1 MKSCPPPA
9 NCLRSPAQPLPP
21 IIHFVQVGSG
31 QLNESPFAEQT
42 CPPPAPL
49 TRTRPIFF
57 YTPWTRARP
66 KRVPP
71 TPTRGN
77 VNSSRGRL
85 TNASAY
91 ALNPRKQHTP
101 LYKVRKLQPRRQ
113 KRSRR
118 QKSRPRGSCH
128 GPSAESAE
136 AQAFID
142 SNQGMACSHR
152 DTGYRS
158 LGVDEDEEELH
169 S

>member
-1 MKSCPPPA
+1 MLYPAVSLRLFLWGSKEHRDTAGLQNIEGWAEEYFPNTSQAPGARVKSCPPPA

-21 IIHFVQVGSG
+21 IIHFAQVGSG

-91 ALNPRKQHTP
+91 ALNPRKQRTP
-101 LYKVRKLQPRRQ
+101 
-113 KRSRR
+113 S
-118 QKSRPRGSCH
+118 
-128 GPSAESAE
+128 
-136 AQAFID
+136 I
-142 SNQGMACSHR
+142 
-152 DTGYRS
+152 
-158 LGVDEDEEELH
+158 
-169 S
+169 